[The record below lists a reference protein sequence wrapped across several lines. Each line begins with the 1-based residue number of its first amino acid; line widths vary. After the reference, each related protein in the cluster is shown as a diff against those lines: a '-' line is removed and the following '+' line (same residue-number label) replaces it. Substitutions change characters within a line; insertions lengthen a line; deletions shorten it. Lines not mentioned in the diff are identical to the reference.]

1 MDRNKLLLKLE
12 RMLKKQRKLAGGDDE
27 ICLVLE
33 DLIEVI
39 KSDFKEE
46 MKNA

>member
-1 MDRNKLLLKLE
+1 
-12 RMLKKQRKLAGGDDE
+12 MLKKQRKLAGGDDE

-39 KSDFKEE
+39 KNEY
-46 MKNA
+46 N

>member
-1 MDRNKLLLKLE
+1 MDRNKFLLKKLE

-39 KSDFKEE
+39 KNEY
-46 MKNA
+46 N